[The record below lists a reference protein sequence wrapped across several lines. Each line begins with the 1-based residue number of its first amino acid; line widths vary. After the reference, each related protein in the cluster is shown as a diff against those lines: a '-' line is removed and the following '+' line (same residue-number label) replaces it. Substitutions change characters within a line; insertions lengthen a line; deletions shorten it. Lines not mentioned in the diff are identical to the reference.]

1 MRADW
6 KQGLASPF
14 KVKNNLEQDLGFP
27 NEMERVY
34 QWMIAKIESQA
45 HFSSHSYQ
53 ASINDWTVLGSLI

>member
-1 MRADW
+1 
-6 KQGLASPF
+6 
-14 KVKNNLEQDLGFP
+14 VKNNLEQGLGFP